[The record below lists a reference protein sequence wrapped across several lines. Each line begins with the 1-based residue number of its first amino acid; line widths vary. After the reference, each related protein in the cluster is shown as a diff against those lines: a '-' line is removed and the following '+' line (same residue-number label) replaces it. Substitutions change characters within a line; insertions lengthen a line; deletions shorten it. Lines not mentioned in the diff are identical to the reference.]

1 MTPAGPDLRADGL
14 VITAPGGPEVLR
26 WTSGLAL
33 PAPGPDEVLIDVAW
47 AGVNRHDCNQRR
59 RGPTPAHSDVPGLE
73 VSGTVRWAGARAG
86 PLRVGDAVCAL
97 VDGGGYATRVV
108 APAALAFAV
117 PVGLGL
123 RDAAALPEALFTV
136 WHNFFGVAAL
146 GGTGETVLIHG
157 GTSGV
162 GSLAMQLLAAL
173 GHRVAV
179 TCGSD
184 AKVAEARTLGAAAA
198 FNYRTQDWVQSALD
212 WTGGRGVDVVL
223 DMAGATH
230 AARNVQ
236 VLARRGRLVH
246 LSPGEGADFV
256 APLRPILAKE
266 LRITGSLL
274 RPLPLPEKALIAER
288 LRAVAL
294 PLVAAGRV
302 RPWVSEV
309 FDLRQAAQAH
319 ARLESGQAMGKLV
332 LEVPSILRRA

>member
-1 MTPAGPDLRADGL
+1 MACLLTSDLRADAI
-14 VITAPGGPEVLR
+14 VITAPGGPEVLQ
-26 WTSGLAL
+26 WTEGLPLAE
-33 PAPGPDEVLIDVAW
+33 PAPDEVLIDVAF

-86 PLRVGDAVCAL
+86 GLRVGDPVCAL

-108 APAALAFAV
+108 APSALTFAV
-117 PVGLGL
+117 PAGLDL
-123 RDAAALPEALFTV
+123 QAAAALPEALFTV

-146 GGTGETVLIHG
+146 GADDTVLIHG

-162 GSLAMQLLAAL
+162 GSLAIQLLRCL

-179 TCGSD
+179 TCGTD
-184 AKVAEARTLGAAAA
+184 AKAAEARALGAEAA
-198 FNYRTQDWVQSALD
+198 FNYRTQDWAQAAID
-212 WTGGRGVDVVL
+212 WTHGRGVDVVL
-223 DMAGATH
+223 DMAGAAH
-230 AARNVQ
+230 SARNVQ

-246 LSPGEGADFV
+246 LSPGDGADFV

-274 RPLPLPEKALIAER
+274 RPLPLAEKALVAER

-302 RPWVSEV
+302 CPWVSQV
-309 FDLRQAAQAH
+309 FGLVQAAQAH
-319 ARLESGQAMGKLV
+319 AHLESGQAMGKLV
-332 LEVPSILRRA
+332 LAVTAP